1 MDHMSPEALSEYQGK
16 NVSRH
21 QRIILSQLWGA
32 WRTFSSWRLAT
43 YPSMTNSKVV
53 YTISG
58 PTTSRYS
65 TWARICLLGGGQC
78 FGQLVHNNYLFGYWW
93 MRTRL
98 HFCPNILVAYKDI
111 ILPWKLLPDY
121 KSNLYLAPWT
131 LIIAWTGMWRTQEML
146 PSFLL
151 PMPRQSIFKFSWYE
165 SHIGQCFGQLVN
177 KSFWLLRLHTSL
189 NIQ

>member
-1 MDHMSPEALSEYQGK
+1 MSPEALSEYQGK

-65 TWARICLLGGGQC
+65 TWARIRLLGGGRC
-78 FGQLVHNNYLFGYWW
+78 FGQLVHNNYLFGHWW

-111 ILPWKLLPDY
+111 IFEVANKANEHKEDRFQKMSLPLHIDHN
-121 KSNLYLAPWT
+121 KSK
-131 LIIAWTGMWRTQEML
+131 
-146 PSFLL
+146 S
-151 PMPRQSIFKFSWYE
+151 SIFWQILPANVEYL
-165 SHIGQCFGQLVN
+165 G
-177 KSFWLLRLHTSL
+177 
-189 NIQ
+189 